1 MSNVLQIGHSPDPD
15 DAFMFCALSHGAI
28 KIRDFEIDHV
38 LEDIQSLNERA
49 MKGDLEV
56 TAISA
61 HAFLS
66 VADKY
71 WIMATGASMGEGYG
85 PVVISKEALTID
97 ELEGKRVAIPG
108 EITTAAL
115 LSRIFLPKFDA
126 VVRPFDA
133 IFDAVDKGDA
143 DAGVIIHEGQLT
155 YADKGYHKI
164 LDFGEH
170 WEKETGLPLPLGLD
184 VVRRDLGRELAEE
197 INTAMRASIDWAY
210 ENEEEALTYS
220 LKFGRG
226 LERELGRRFVKM
238 YVSDIT
244 KDMGDAGEKALRELF
259 ARAEAAGVVDKA
271 PEFELIR

>member
-15 DAFMFCALSHGAI
+15 DAFMFCALSHGAV

-49 MKGDLEV
+49 MNGDLEV

-85 PVVISKEALTID
+85 PVVISKEPLTVD

-115 LSRIFLPKFDA
+115 LSRIFLPKFEA

-164 LDFGEH
+164 LDFGER

-184 VVRRDLGRELAEE
+184 VVRRDLGRELAVE

>member
-1 MSNVLQIGHSPDPD
+1 MSKVLQIGHSPDPD
-15 DAFMFCALSHGAI
+15 DAFMFCALSHGAV

-97 ELEGKRVAIPG
+97 ALEGKRVAIPG

-115 LSRIFLPKFDA
+115 LSRIFLPKFEA
-126 VVRPFDA
+126 VVRPFDT

-164 LDFGEH
+164 LDFGEQ

-184 VVRRDLGRELAEE
+184 VVRRDLGRELAVE

>member
-15 DAFMFCALSHGAI
+15 DAFMFCALSHGAV

-49 MKGDLEV
+49 MNGDLEV

-85 PVVISKEALTID
+85 PVVISKEALTVD

-115 LSRIFLPKFDA
+115 LSRIFLPKFEA

-164 LDFGEH
+164 LDFGEQ
-170 WEKETGLPLPLGLD
+170 WKKETGLPLPLGLD
-184 VVRRDLGRELAEE
+184 VVRRDLGRELAVE

>member
-15 DAFMFCALSHGAI
+15 DAFMFCALSHGAV

-49 MKGDLEV
+49 MNGDLEV

-85 PVVISKEALTID
+85 PVVISKEALTVD

-115 LSRIFLPKFDA
+115 LSRIFLPKFEA

-164 LDFGEH
+164 LDFGER

-184 VVRRDLGRELAEE
+184 VVRRDLGRELAVE

>member
-15 DAFMFCALSHGAI
+15 DAFMFCALSHGAV

-49 MKGDLEV
+49 MNGDLEV

-85 PVVISKEALTID
+85 PVVISKEALTVD
-97 ELEGKRVAIPG
+97 DLEGKRVAIPG

-115 LSRIFLPKFDA
+115 LSRIFLPKFEA

-164 LDFGEH
+164 LDFGEQ

-184 VVRRDLGRELAEE
+184 VVRRDLGRELAVE
-197 INTAMRASIDWAY
+197 INTALRASIDWAY

-259 ARAEAAGVVDKA
+259 ARAEAAGIVDKA

>member
-15 DAFMFCALSHGAI
+15 DAFMFCALSHGAV

-71 WIMATGASMGEGYG
+71 WIMASGASMGEGYG
-85 PVVISKEALTID
+85 PVVISKEALSVD
-97 ELEGKRVAIPG
+97 DLEGKRVAIPG

-115 LSRIFLPKFDA
+115 LSRIFLPKFEA
-126 VVRPFDA
+126 VVRPFDT

-164 LDFGEH
+164 LDFGEQ

-184 VVRRDLGRELAEE
+184 VVRRDLGRELAGE

-259 ARAEAAGVVDKA
+259 ARAEAAGIVDKA

>member
-15 DAFMFCALSHGAI
+15 DAFMFCALSHGAV

-71 WIMATGASMGEGYG
+71 WIMASGASMGEGYG
-85 PVVISKEALTID
+85 PVVISKEALSVD
-97 ELEGKRVAIPG
+97 DLEGKRVAIPG

-115 LSRIFLPKFDA
+115 LSRIFLPKFEA
-126 VVRPFDA
+126 VVRPFDT

-164 LDFGEH
+164 LDFGEQ

-184 VVRRDLGRELAEE
+184 VVRRDLGRELAGE

>member
-15 DAFMFCALSHGAI
+15 DAFMFCALSHGAV

-38 LEDIQSLNERA
+38 LQDIQTLNERA
-49 MKGDLEV
+49 LNGDLEV

-97 ELEGKRVAIPG
+97 ELEGKRIAIPG

-115 LSRIFLPKFDA
+115 ISRIFLPKFDA

-164 LDFGEH
+164 LDFGER

-197 INTAMRASIDWAY
+197 INRAMRASIDWAY

-220 LKFGRG
+220 LQFGRG

-259 ARAEAAGVVDKA
+259 ARAEAAGIVDKA

>member
-15 DAFMFCALSHGAI
+15 DAFMFCALSHGAV

-49 MKGDLEV
+49 LNGDLEV

-85 PVVISKEALTID
+85 PVVISKEALTVD

-115 LSRIFLPKFDA
+115 LSRIFLPKFEA

-164 LDFGEH
+164 LDFGEQ

-184 VVRRDLGRELAEE
+184 VVRRDLGRELAVE

-259 ARAEAAGVVDKA
+259 ARAEAAGVIDKA

>member
-15 DAFMFCALSHGAI
+15 DAFMFCALSHGAV

-49 MKGDLEV
+49 MNGDLEV

-85 PVVISKEALTID
+85 PVVISKEALTVD

-115 LSRIFLPKFDA
+115 LSRIFLPKFEA

-164 LDFGEH
+164 LAFGEQ
-170 WEKETGLPLPLGLD
+170 WKKETGLPLPLGLD
-184 VVRRDLGRELAEE
+184 VVRRDLGRELAVE

-259 ARAEAAGVVDKA
+259 ARAEAAGIVDKA

>member
-15 DAFMFCALSHGAI
+15 DAFMFCALSHGAV

-49 MKGDLEV
+49 MNGDLEV

-115 LSRIFLPKFDA
+115 LSRIFLPKFEA

-164 LDFGEH
+164 LDFGER

-197 INTAMRASIDWAY
+197 INRAMRASIDWAY

-220 LKFGRG
+220 LQFGRG

-259 ARAEAAGVVDKA
+259 ARAEAAGIVDKA